1 MAREKFLQIQV
12 QHLLDLDLL
21 RLAIGMDGIE
31 EVIRQ
36 HKALFVGG

>member
-21 RLAIGMDGIE
+21 RLGIGMDGIE

-36 HKALFVGG
+36 HKAPFVGG